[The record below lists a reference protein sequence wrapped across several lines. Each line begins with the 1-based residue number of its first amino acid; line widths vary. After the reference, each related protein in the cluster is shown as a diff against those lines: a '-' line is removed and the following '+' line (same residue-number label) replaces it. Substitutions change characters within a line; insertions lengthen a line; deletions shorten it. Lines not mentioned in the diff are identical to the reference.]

1 MIAGYIL
8 IVIATITWIG
18 FVVILLVSGQTN
30 KARIKRRIYRV
41 KQGAKAER
49 MAKQEAALQEAEAHP
64 VLRYEDTTL
73 VDRVLRPLLQNIS
86 DRLSHYAPAELKTML
101 EDQIFRMG
109 KQDSWSVTHL
119 AACWVLSVAAGFL
132 LTFLFI
138 SNKPEL
144 LYPQGFIIM
153 ILGTVGGAF
162 LPFFI
167 LQSIIKQRQETLRN
181 SLPEFIDLVC
191 ISVQAGLSF
200 DGAVAKITD
209 RMKGPLSDEFI
220 RMQRDIR
227 HGMTRQ
233 RSLTQLAR
241 RCDIEEMYLFT
252 TSVIQ
257 ADKLGTSMGRTLK
270 LQADN
275 MRDRYRQAV
284 KAKAM
289 KAPVKIIFPM
299 VIFIFP
305 SIFVIVL
312 MPIIM
317 NIASSFGK

>member
-1 MIAGYIL
+1 MISLGYIL
-8 IVIATITWIG
+8 IVLA
-18 FVVILLVSGQTN
+18 VVLWVAFIVLLGLSSQTS
-30 KARIKRRIYRV
+30 KARIKRRLYFM
-41 KQGAKAER
+41 QTEEAAER
-49 MAKQEAALQEAEAHP
+49 RKNQEAKSNEEANI
-64 VLRYEDTTL
+64 VRRYDESSF
-73 VDRVLRPLLQNIS
+73 VNRVLRPMLNALSEQ
-86 DRLSHYAPAELKTML
+86 LSHFAPSELSGML
-101 EDQIFRMG
+101 ETQIFRMG

-119 AACWVLSVAAGFL
+119 AACWVLSVAAGFF
-132 LTFLFI
+132 LTLMFVI
-138 SNKPEL
+138 SKPEL
-144 LYPQGFIIM
+144 LYPQGFIMMIM
-153 ILGTVGGAF
+153 GTVGGAV

-167 LQSIIKQRQETLRN
+167 LQSIIEQRKEKLRN

-200 DGAVAKITD
+200 DAAVSKITD
-209 RMKGPLSDEFI
+209 RMKGPLSDEFL
-220 RMQRDIR
+220 RMARDIR

-233 RSLTQLAR
+233 RSLTQLAK

-275 MRDRYRQAV
+275 MRDRYRQTI

-312 MPIIM
+312 FPIAL
-317 NIASSFGK
+317 NIFSSLGK

>member
-1 MIAGYIL
+1 MISLGYIL
-8 IVIATITWIG
+8 IVLA
-18 FVVILLVSGQTN
+18 VVLWVAFIILLGLSSQTS
-30 KARIKRRIYRV
+30 KARIKRRLYFR
-41 KQGAKAER
+41 QTEEEAER
-49 MAKQEAALQEAEAHP
+49 RKNQEAKSNEDANI
-64 VLRYEDTTL
+64 VRRYDETSF
-73 VDRVLRPLLQNIS
+73 VNRVLRPMLKALSEQ
-86 DRLSHYAPAELKTML
+86 LSHFAPSELSGML
-101 EDQIFRMG
+101 ENQIFRMG

-119 AACWVLSVAAGFL
+119 AACWVLSVAAGFF
-132 LTFLFI
+132 LTLMFVI
-138 SNKPEL
+138 SKPEL
-144 LYPQGFIIM
+144 LYPQGFIMMIM
-153 ILGTVGGAF
+153 GTVGGAV

-167 LQSIIKQRQETLRN
+167 LQSIIKQRKEKLRN

-200 DGAVAKITD
+200 DAAVSKITD
-209 RMKGPLSDEFI
+209 RMKGPLSEEFL
-220 RMQRDIR
+220 RMARDIR

-233 RSLTQLAR
+233 RSLTQLAK

-275 MRDRYRQAV
+275 MRDRYRQTI

-312 MPIIM
+312 LPIVM

>member
-8 IVIATITWIG
+8 IVIAAIVWGG
-18 FVVILLVSGQTN
+18 FVSILLLAGQTN
-30 KARIKRRIYRV
+30 KARVKRRIYRV
-41 KQGAKAER
+41 QQETKAER
-49 MAKQEAALQEAEAHP
+49 RAKQESTLQEDDVQP
-64 VLRYEDTTL
+64 VLRYEDTSII
-73 VDRVLRPLLQNIS
+73 DRVLRPMLQNLS
-86 DRLSHYAPAELKTML
+86 DRLSRFAPTELKVML
-101 EDQIFRMG
+101 ENQIFRMG
-109 KQDSWSVTHL
+109 KQDSWSATHL

-153 ILGTVGGAF
+153 ILGTVGGAV

-233 RSLTQLAR
+233 RSLTQLAK

-275 MRDRYRQAV
+275 MRDRYRQTI

-312 MPIIM
+312 LPIAL
-317 NIASSFGK
+317 NIFSSFGK

>member
-1 MIAGYIL
+1 MTYLGYFL
-8 IVIATITWIG
+8 
-18 FVVILLVSGQTN
+18 VILAAIAWSVFVFILSMSSQTN
-30 KARIKRRIYRV
+30 KARIKRRLYIM
-41 KQGAKAER
+41 QMEEMAER
-49 MAKQEAALQEAEAHP
+49 RKKLENMPKDEVHLIKRRDE
-64 VLRYEDTTL
+64 TSI
-73 VDRVLRPLLQNIS
+73 VDRVFLPMLQNLS
-86 DRLSHYAPAELKTML
+86 EQLSHFAPSELRAML
-101 EDQIFRMG
+101 ENQIFRMG

-119 AACWVLSVAAGFL
+119 AACWVVSVATGFL
-132 LTFLFI
+132 LAFFLVN
-138 SNKPEL
+138 SRPEL
-144 LYPQGFIIM
+144 QYPQGFIIL
-153 ILGTVGGAF
+153 ILGIVVGAL

-167 LQSIIKQRQETLRN
+167 LQSIIQRRQETLRN

-200 DGAVAKITD
+200 DGAVGKITD
-209 RMKGPLSDEFI
+209 RMKGPLSDEFL
-220 RMQRDIR
+220 RMERDIR

-233 RSLTQLAR
+233 RSLTQLAK

-257 ADKLGTSMGRTLK
+257 ADKLGTSMGKTLK
-270 LQADN
+270 QQADN

-305 SIFVIVL
+305 SVFVIVL